1 MKVVEIFGS
10 IQGEGLLM
18 GVPTVFVRFSGC
30 NLRCRWCDTS
40 YAFEKGKD
48 MDVSAIFGSVL
59 LTSNC
64 KWICLTGGEPLLQ
77 DKRQLEL
84 LVQAFHGVGKK
95 VTVETNGTIKPPN
108 FLLENIDLWSVS
120 PKLSNSGMKDKLN
133 IEALQALA
141 GVRTKSVQFKFVI
154 ESLEDVNEAFQT
166 MDANNIHGTVILQPQ
181 GFGDIMKT
189 LRKIALYV
197 RANYSHRDVRIL
209 PQLHVLMYAH
219 KRGI

>member
-1 MKVVEIFGS
+1 
-10 IQGEGLLM
+10 
-18 GVPTVFVRFSGC
+18 
-30 NLRCRWCDTS
+30 
-40 YAFEKGKD
+40 
-48 MDVSAIFGSVL
+48 
-59 LTSNC
+59 
-64 KWICLTGGEPLLQ
+64 LQ

-141 GVRTKSVQFKFVI
+141 GVRSVQFKFVI

-166 MDANNIHGTVILQPQ
+166 MDANNIHGPVILQPQ
-181 GFGDIMKT
+181 GYGDIIKT
-189 LRKIALYV
+189 LRKMALYV
-197 RANYSHRDVRIL
+197 RSNYAYRDVRIL
-209 PQLHVLMYAH
+209 PQLHVLLYGH